1 MGVFRKSVKIK
12 TKGLNDFV
20 NITQD
25 IEKIVNESKIKNGMV
40 FLNSLHNTA
49 ALVIQEDDSTIHRDL
64 INTLEN
70 IVPLKGKYEHN
81 YEGPEN
87 ATAHLK
93 TNLLGS
99 SLAIPLENGK
109 LVLGT
114 WQQIFFVELFEPR
127 ERGVVVTIM
136 GE

>member
-1 MGVFRKSVKIK
+1 MGVFRKSIKIN
-12 TKGLNDFV
+12 TKGLNNFV
-20 NITQD
+20 NITENVID
-25 IEKIVNESKIKNGMV
+25 VIKESKIKNGMV

-49 ALVIQEDDSTIHRDL
+49 ALIMQESDSTIHRDL
-64 INTLEN
+64 VNTLEN

-81 YEGPEN
+81 YEGNEN

-93 TNLLGS
+93 TNLLS
-99 SLAIPLENGK
+99 SNLTIPLENGK

-127 ERGVVVTIM
+127 EREVVITII

>member
-25 IEKIVNESKIKNGMV
+25 IEKIVNESKIKNSMV

-49 ALVIQEDDSTIHRDL
+49 ALIIQEDDSTIHRDL

-127 ERGVVVTIM
+127 EREVVVTIM

>member
-20 NITQD
+20 NITKD

-49 ALVIQEDDSTIHRDL
+49 ALIMQEDDSTIHRDL
-64 INTLEN
+64 VNTLEN

-93 TNLLGS
+93 TNLLS
-99 SLAIPLENGK
+99 SNLTIPLENGK

-127 ERGVVVTIM
+127 EREVVVTIM